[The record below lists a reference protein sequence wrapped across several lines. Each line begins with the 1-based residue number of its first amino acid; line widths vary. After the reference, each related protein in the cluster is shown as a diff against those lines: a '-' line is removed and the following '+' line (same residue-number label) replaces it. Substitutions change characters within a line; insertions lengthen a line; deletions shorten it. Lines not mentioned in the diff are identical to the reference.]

1 MSEQAVA
8 GIDEIDHTSRA
19 LRPRGPVVRV
29 LHGYRR
35 VAGVLSEA
43 LGWLSALLVILTV
56 VVGVVN
62 VVLRELGSRT
72 NRSLTNNALIEAQW
86 YLYTLVF
93 VTGLAYILK
102 NGINV
107 RVDFWFANR
116 SERTRSIIDLVGHL
130 VGLLPFCYIAIKY
143 SWPAVEFSWEVN
155 EQSPDPSGLP
165 RAPIKTALLLGFVF
179 LAVQGVAEVIKAF
192 EELAGYERRADQ
204 EAPALAAGQDYE
216 VDDFDV
222 DPDARRDATAEDA
235 DRRPT

>member
-1 MSEQAVA
+1 M
-8 GIDEIDHTSRA
+8 
-19 LRPRGPVVRV
+19 RV

-35 VAGVLSEA
+35 VAGVLSET
-43 LGWLSALLVILTV
+43 LGWISALLVVVTV
-56 VVGVVN
+56 VVGVTN
-62 VVLRELGSRT
+62 VVLREIGSRT

-143 SWPAVEFSWEVN
+143 SWPAVQFSWEVN

-179 LAVQGVAEVIKAF
+179 LTVQAIAEVIKTI
-192 EELAGYERRADQ
+192 EELGGYERRD
-204 EAPALAAGQDYE
+204 EPDAPALAAGQEYE
-216 VDDFDV
+216 ITDFAVDLQEEL
-222 DPDARRDATAEDA
+222 ARSERSET
-235 DRRPT
+235 